1 MIESPCISECLIMQT
16 SQGTFCI
23 GCGRTLDD
31 INGWM
36 SATDQEKKIIN
47 INAMERLF
55 NYRDLT
61 EEQ

>member
-1 MIESPCISECLIMQT
+1 MQT
-16 SQGTFCI
+16 NQGTFCI
-23 GCGRTLDD
+23 GCGRTLED

-47 INAMERLF
+47 LNAMERLF

-61 EEQ
+61 EDQ